1 MKSNL
6 DVSACKKN
14 KEIRKVTYHFRIK
27 DVKRREKAQKDL
39 PDLLHFMAS
48 DWRVIKKNVCSGH
61 MAQIIGVSSYT
72 LKSCGFDFGSCTYL
86 GSGSRLG

>member
-48 DWRVIKKNVCSGH
+48 DWRVIKKKCVLWAHGSDH
-61 MAQIIGVSSYT
+61 WSVILYT
-72 LKSCGFDFGSCTYL
+72 KKLWV
-86 GSGSRLG
+86 